1 MSKAAHKINLASHV
15 LLQTGSAKILV
26 ASDAMTRGMD
36 VDTIENVINYDAP
49 VYVKT
54 YVHRA
59 GRAARAGR
67 SGRVFSLLRHE
78 DVRHFKQM
86 LRKADNTYVRDYWIP
101 KEKVEACSAR
111 LQVALEQVR
120 ELLTAEAEGSQSA
133 NRSDSGEKP
142 TVKSKSMRAN

>member
-1 MSKAAHKINLASHV
+1 MLEAAHARPEEVVEFSSHV
-15 LLQTGSAKILV
+15 DVKQRGRALLRFKSGSAKILV

-36 VDTIENVINYDAP
+36 VDAINNVVNYDAP

-67 SGRVFSLLRHE
+67 AGRVFTLLRHE

-86 LRKADNTYVRDYWIP
+86 LRKADNTYVRDYW
-101 KEKVEACSAR
+101 
-111 LQVALEQVR
+111 
-120 ELLTAEAEGSQSA
+120 
-133 NRSDSGEKP
+133 
-142 TVKSKSMRAN
+142 

>member
-1 MSKAAHKINLASHV
+1 
-15 LLQTGSAKILV
+15 
-26 ASDAMTRGMD
+26 MTRGMD
-36 VDTIENVINYDAP
+36 VNTITNVVNYDAP

-86 LRKADNTYVRDYWIP
+86 LRKADNAYVRDY
-101 KEKVEACSAR
+101 KLDKDKVDACGPR
-111 LQVALEQVR
+111 MNKALVQVR
-120 ELLTAEAEGSQSA
+120 ALLAAEASVS
-133 NRSDSGEKP
+133 
-142 TVKSKSMRAN
+142 